1 MKLKKGD
8 KHKKVPAESTV
19 IEPALSDIDDI
30 FSSDEFDMDF
40 SSGEAN
46 GSAKTKRKISVK
58 SVLNLRNLVIFICM
72 ITFCVCGVILVGRL
86 FDYKRSDD
94 LYLALSESI
103 FKEVTNDPSVIS
115 TTSPMLPEAN
125 INNYDR
131 TLWSGVSTGQVAQST
146 AVTDIEYARIR
157 AKLEELKA
165 INDDIVGWIKI
176 DGTQVNYPVVI
187 GDDNDYYLSHAYNG
201 EYLRSG
207 TIFVDYRSSKNA
219 PTDNYNYVFYG
230 HNMANGAMFATVKK
244 FLKEEMFN
252 EKLIYYYTLN
262 GVYVYEPFV
271 MLNTDTSFFYYRIF
285 FQSDEQYEAFL
296 GSMVENSIFKKDV
309 ELTADDR
316 IISLSTC
323 NNSRVT
329 GRYCLQARLI
339 RVENKK

>member
-1 MKLKKGD
+1 MKLKKGN
-8 KHKKVPAESTV
+8 KKTQAETSAPAVESASS
-19 IEPALSDIDDI
+19 EIDSI
-30 FSSDEFDMDF
+30 FSTDEFDMDF
-40 SSGEAN
+40 SSGEADD
-46 GSAKTKRKISVK
+46 SAKVKKKISLK
-58 SVLNLRNLVIFICM
+58 SIFNIRNLVIFVCM
-72 ITFCVCGVILVGRL
+72 ITFCVCVIILVGRW

-94 LYLALSESI
+94 IYLTLSESI
-103 FKEVTNDPSVIS
+103 FKEVSDDPSVIS

-131 TLWSGVSTGQVAQST
+131 TLWSGVSTGQIAEST
-146 AVTDIEYARIR
+146 AVTDIEYARIK

-165 INDDIVGWIKI
+165 VNDDIVGWIKI

-207 TIFVDYRSSKNA
+207 TIFVDYRSSAHA

-262 GVYVYEPFV
+262 GVYVYEPFA
-271 MLNTDTSFFYYRIF
+271 MLNTDTSFYYYQIF
-285 FQSDEQYEAFL
+285 FQSNDQYEAFL
-296 GSMVENSIFKKDV
+296 GRMLENSIFKKDV